1 MTSTDLVIKSTG
13 EVANADSINAYLTAI
28 LEQLPMQDEGDVTGI
43 LAQIINAESILELD
57 SPWQSAGM
65 GRYNGYAL
73 EIRSI
78 KRLESDFPG
87 GLGWYLLCEG
97 VIMETGEYKAFST
110 SAVAVMAQLLIAWNR
125 GFFPYQ
131 VYVRIA
137 TKPTK
142 KGFYPMHLETY
153 RGGALIDLGD
163 EQAQGGHRI
172 PASRGNRGP
181 GRRPEPP
188 HDPHQTGATEY
199 PAGHSQATADTAP
212 AGS

>member
-1 MTSTDLVIKSTG
+1 MTSTELVIKPTG
-13 EVANADSINAYLTAI
+13 EVATADSINTYLTAI

-43 LAQIINAESILELD
+43 LTQIINADSVLELD

-73 EIRSI
+73 EITSI

-97 VIMETGEYKAFST
+97 TVMETGEYKAFST
-110 SAVAVMAQLLIAWNR
+110 SAVAAMAQLLVAWSR
-125 GFFPYQ
+125 GYFPYQ

-142 KGFYPMHLETY
+142 KGFYPIHLETY
-153 RGGALIDLGD
+153 RGGPLVDLGE
-163 EQAQGGHRI
+163 EQAGPAHRI
-172 PASRGNRGP
+172 PASRGNRGA

-188 HDPHQTGATEY
+188 YDPHQAGAEQ
-199 PAGHSQATADTAP
+199 PPVGHSARAE
-212 AGS
+212 AGAGTGS

>member
-13 EVANADSINAYLTAI
+13 EVATPDSINVYLTAI
-28 LEQLPMQDEGDVTGI
+28 LERLPMQDEGDVTGI
-43 LAQIINAESILELD
+43 LAQIINAEGVEDLD

-65 GRYNGYAL
+65 GRYSGYAL
-73 EIRSI
+73 EIRAI

-97 VIMETGEYKAFST
+97 VILETGEYKAFST
-110 SAVAVMAQLLIAWNR
+110 SATAIMAQLLIAWDR
-125 GFFPYQ
+125 GFFPYK

-153 RGGALIDLGD
+153 RGGALVDLGD
-163 EQAQGGHRI
+163 EQTQGGHRI

-181 GRRPEPP
+181 ARRPEPP
-188 HDPHQTGATEY
+188 FDPHQAGTDQY
-199 PAGHSQATADTAP
+199 PAGHSQAPQAPAP